1 MHTRITPLTEF
12 TRVVAAGQAG
22 AFEQAVKA
30 AYACGA
36 THADLL
42 AAVEIA
48 RDFGY
53 VPDSVIAQA
62 YLTVYYWSWMAAR
75 QAQRKQALLSRAA

>member
-1 MHTRITPLTEF
+1 MHTRIALLAAF

-22 AFEQAVKA
+22 AFDQAVKA
-30 AYACGA
+30 TYACGA
-36 THADLL
+36 TNADLL
-42 AAVEIA
+42 AAVEVA